1 MAKQREAKQ
10 QIRNSTSRG
19 KERRTIAVCT
29 RLDSDEAARLDELRG
44 KIQRGTYMRMLLNG
58 IVPQR
63 IPSINVQTYNV
74 LADIQHQLEN
84 LSFSASRKEFNAA
97 ELAEVRNLLLQLR
110 LELLDIQLE

>member
-1 MAKQREAKQ
+1 MAKKSEAKQ
-10 QIRNSTSRG
+10 QMRNSTRRG
-19 KERRTIAVCT
+19 EERRTIAVCT

-44 KIQRGTYMRMLLNG
+44 KIQRGTYLRMLLKG

-74 LADIQHQLEN
+74 LADIQHQLDN
-84 LSFSASRKEFNAA
+84 LDFSASRQEFNVE
-97 ELAEVRNLLLQLR
+97 ELAEVRNLLLNLR